1 MENGGITKIHHVDY
15 KTEVVL
21 GIYPGLFIKDGSFFG
36 ATRVIVASEGL
47 F

>member
-21 GIYPGLFIKDGSFFG
+21 GIYAKL
-36 ATRVIVASEGL
+36 TVIVYGE
-47 F
+47 